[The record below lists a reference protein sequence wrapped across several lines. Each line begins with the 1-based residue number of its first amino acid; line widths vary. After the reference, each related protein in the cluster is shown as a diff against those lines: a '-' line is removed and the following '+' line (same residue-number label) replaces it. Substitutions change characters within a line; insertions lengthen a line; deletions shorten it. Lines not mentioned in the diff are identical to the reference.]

1 MFVNE
6 TLSHPQRVVQSC
18 HACIEASRHFIPP
31 GDNTHNLVVIGI
43 KGESRLQEARL
54 KLDQLGVRHRPFYE
68 PDLGD
73 QLTAIATEPLPE
85 DAPVRRALR
94 RYQLLKA

>member
-1 MFVNE
+1 MFVSE

-18 HACIEASRHFIPP
+18 HACLEASRHFIS
-31 GDNTHNLVVIGI
+31 DDRTHNLVVIGI
-43 KGESRLQEARL
+43 KDESRLKEASQ
-54 KLDQLGVRHRPFYE
+54 KLDQLGVRHRTFYE
-68 PDLGD
+68 PDID

-85 DAPVRRALR
+85 DAPERRALR